1 VKTARL
7 SRDDWVGAALTALM
21 SEGAEAVAV
30 QPLARSLET
39 TKGSFYW
46 HFRDR
51 HELLAAALE
60 AWVELRT
67 ERVIDELESLE
78 AGPEQRLTLLFAKVT
93 EAAVSHRGELRL
105 LASADEPLV
114 AAAVAAAT
122 ERRTAYVAG
131 LLRSTGL
138 APAEARR
145 RAVLAYAAYLGIAQ
159 LSATSP
165 DVLPSTPRGLAS
177 LRRALVDAVLPR
189 AT

>member
-1 VKTARL
+1 
-7 SRDDWVGAALTALM
+7 M

-51 HELLAAALE
+51 LELLAAALE

-131 LLRSTGL
+131 
-138 APAEARR
+138 R